1 MIKRFS
7 AALTVLC
14 AAFAVSA
21 VAAPAA
27 SAETRAP
34 RPDTLTIP
42 GDNYYPE
49 SISAAAGG
57 DLYVGS
63 IVTGAVVRFRPGVWT
78 SEEFLPAG
86 TNIGTA
92 GVLVDD
98 ARKVLWTCNI
108 DLSFQTPTSLRAFSL
123 ATGERVAEY
132 VFPDRGV
139 CADLALV
146 GGAVFATDTTDPTAS
161 PALPGRILRL
171 TTPSGT
177 SAKNGT
183 LSVWSADPLLTGGQ
197 AGLQINGIAYDGRG
211 TVFVTNYSSGK
222 LVKVRLSADGS
233 AGAAAVIP
241 LDRAFVNPDGIRMLD
256 AYRLLVTEN
265 PGRLSTVDVRTGV
278 STVVSDTVD
287 QPTSVVRVGRDLW
300 VAEGQVLRLQRGEAP
315 RIPFTVRRVPAPFGW

>member
-14 AAFAVSA
+14 AAVAVSA

-27 SAETRAP
+27 SAETRTP

-42 GDNYYPE
+42 GDNYHPE
-49 SISAAAGG
+49 SISAAANG

-63 IVTGAVVRFRPGVWT
+63 IVTGAVVRFKPGVWT
-78 SEEFLPAG
+78 AETFLPAG

-108 DLSFQTPTSLRAFSL
+108 DLSFQTPTSLRAYSL
-123 ATGERVAEY
+123 ATGARVAEY

-146 GGAVFATDTTDPTAS
+146 NGAVFATDTTDPTAS

-171 TTPSGT
+171 TTPSGR

-183 LSVWSADPLLTGGQ
+183 LSVWSADPLLTGGTP
-197 AGLQINGIAYDGRG
+197 GLQINGIAYDGQCSIY
-211 TVFVTNYSSGK
+211 VTNYSSGK
-222 LVKVRLSADGS
+222 LVRVTIAADGS
-233 AGAAAVIP
+233 AGAATAIP
-241 LDRAFVNPDGIRMLD
+241 LDREFVNPDGIRMLD
-256 AYRLLVTEN
+256 RNRLLITEN

-287 QPTSVVRVGRDLW
+287 QPTSVVRVGPDLW
-300 VAEGQVLRLQRGEAP
+300 VAEGQVLRLQQGQAP
-315 RIPFTVRRVPAPFGW
+315 KIPFTVRRVPVPFGV